1 MFKLTIF
8 EALLVT
14 HFIVDWFFQGRW
26 EAMNKSKKWLPLFF
40 HCIIYTIGFIP
51 VFLIYK
57 INLIWLILLFISHV
71 IFDKRTFEI
80 WLLKN
85 LKGVTKENTS
95 EFLWT
100 ILLTT
105 IDQILHIVILMLVII
120 FS

>member
-1 MFKLTIF
+1 MFRLTIF

-14 HFIVDWFFQGRW
+14 HFVVDWLFQGRW

-40 HCIIYTIGFIP
+40 HCTVYTVGFIP

-57 INLIWLILLFISHV
+57 INLVWLILLFVSHL
-71 IFDKRTFEI
+71 IFDRRTFEI

-85 LKGVTKENTS
+85 LKGVTKENILES
-95 EFLWT
+95 AWT

-105 IDQILHIVILMLVII
+105 IDQILHIVILVLVII
-120 FS
+120 FN